1 MEERNK
7 IENYIEND
15 RLNLEKIVDEYSGY
29 VYKVVK
35 NMVGKNITEE
45 DEEEIIADTFF
56 ILWKNTEKLD
66 KEKQIT
72 SYIAGVARNLVREKT
87 RVININ
93 CDIADYENVIRDLK
107 DIDMVYEEREKTE
120 LIRKA
125 TNQLKQ
131 EDITI
136 FNLYYYSSRKIK
148 EIANIMNIPEFK
160 VKSRLYRIRKK
171 LKKEL
176 EKGGYSY
183 DGLRKNIREGE
194 NNNFYIL
201 LSRGGEIG
209 EKIK

>member
-1 MEERNK
+1 M
-7 IENYIEND
+7 
-15 RLNLEKIVDEYSGY
+15 
-29 VYKVVK
+29 
-35 NMVGKNITEE
+35 
-45 DEEEIIADTFF
+45 
-56 ILWKNTEKLD
+56 
-66 KEKQIT
+66 
-72 SYIAGVARNLVREKT
+72 
-87 RVININ
+87 
-93 CDIADYENVIRDLK
+93 K

-183 DGLRKNIREGE
+183 DG
-194 NNNFYIL
+194 
-201 LSRGGEIG
+201 
-209 EKIK
+209 

>member
-1 MEERNK
+1 MEERSK
-7 IENYIEND
+7 IENYIENN

-29 VYKVVK
+29 VHKVVK

-72 SYIAGVARNLVREKT
+72 SY
-87 RVININ
+87 
-93 CDIADYENVIRDLK
+93 
-107 DIDMVYEEREKTE
+107 IDMVYEEREKTE

-183 DGLRKNIREGE
+183 DG
-194 NNNFYIL
+194 
-201 LSRGGEIG
+201 
-209 EKIK
+209 

>member
-29 VYKVVK
+29 VHKVVK

-93 CDIADYENVIRDLK
+93 CDITDYENVIRDLK

-125 TNQLKQ
+125 TNKLKQ

-148 EIANIMNIPEFK
+148 EIANIMNIHEFK

-183 DGLRKNIREGE
+183 DG
-194 NNNFYIL
+194 
-201 LSRGGEIG
+201 
-209 EKIK
+209 

>member
-7 IENYIEND
+7 IENYIETD

-183 DGLRKNIREGE
+183 DG
-194 NNNFYIL
+194 
-201 LSRGGEIG
+201 
-209 EKIK
+209 

>member
-1 MEERNK
+1 MALVISMENVNK
-7 IENYIEND
+7 DIKND
-15 RLNLEKIVDEYSGY
+15 S
-29 VYKVVK
+29 
-35 NMVGKNITEE
+35 

-183 DGLRKNIREGE
+183 DG
-194 NNNFYIL
+194 
-201 LSRGGEIG
+201 
-209 EKIK
+209 